1 MKVYFDNAATTQLD
15 PRVAEAMMPFLN
27 GQFGNPSSVHAFGRE
42 AKSVLEKARKKIA
55 SLIGT
60 QPAQVFFTSGG
71 TEADNMAIYSS
82 IRSRKIR
89 RAISSPLEHHAVL
102 HALESLASA
111 GEIELKMLETD
122 AQGNL
127 NFDQL
132 RTWMDEMPD
141 SFVSLMQ
148 ANNEIGNI
156 YPVEELASE
165 VKDRGG
171 IFHSDTV
178 QTVGKI
184 QHNFE
189 AWKADFMIASA
200 HKFYGPKGIGFI
212 AISPDCKI
220 PSFIQG
226 GSQERNMRG
235 GTENIMGIAG
245 MAEALEL
252 SILEME
258 QSRLHIHSLKKRMK
272 DALVAGIPDVKFN
285 GRSGEEDSMYSILNV
300 SLPPSEL
307 GEMLLFNLD
316 IHGIA
321 ASGGSACS
329 SGSEIGSH
337 VLRSIGADKE
347 RPAVRLSF
355 GKFNTIEEVDF
366 ASAILCK
373 LYEPAQV

>member
-1 MKVYFDNAATTQLD
+1 MKVYLDNAATTRID
-15 PRVAEAMMPFLN
+15 PRVAEAMMPFLKE
-27 GQFGNPSSVHAFGRE
+27 QFGNPSSVHAFGRE

-55 SLIGT
+55 ALIGT

-71 TEADNMAIYSS
+71 TEADNMAIISS
-82 IRSRKIR
+82 IRSRKIK

-102 HALESLASA
+102 HTLESLASS
-111 GEIELKMLETD
+111 GETELKLLETD
-122 AQGNL
+122 SQGNL

-132 RTWMDEMPD
+132 RSWMEEVPD

-156 YPVEELASE
+156 YPVEEIAAE
-165 VKDRGG
+165 VKERGG

-178 QTVGKI
+178 QTAGKI
-184 QHNFE
+184 RHSFD
-189 AWKADFMIASA
+189 AWKADFMIASG
-200 HKFYGPKGIGFI
+200 HKFYGPKGVGFI
-212 AISPDCKI
+212 AVSPDCKI

-235 GTENIMGIAG
+235 GTENVMGIAG

-252 SILEME
+252 SLTELDA
-258 QSRLHIHSLKKRMK
+258 SRLHIQSLKKRMK
-272 DALVAGIPDVKFN
+272 DSLVAGIPGVTFN
-285 GRSGEEDSMYSILNV
+285 GRSGEEDSLYSILNV
-300 SLPPSEL
+300 SLPPSEI

-316 IHGIA
+316 IRGVA

-337 VLRSIGADKE
+337 VLRGIGADPQ
-347 RPAVRLSF
+347 RPAVRFSF
-355 GKFNTIEEVDF
+355 GKFNSAEEVDF
-366 ASAILCK
+366 ASDILCQ
-373 LYEPAQV
+373 LYETVRA